1 MPASTTHTFFSFKG
15 NCCTSHVMHFTVHA
29 EICKP
34 LASFSTF
41 GLRIRPN
48 VKPRRPRQRLVHMIR
63 VSQSAPFLR
72 SVAIPIGFY
81 NGFLINANGALQGP
95 SLYRPRRGFQ
105 GVQRVKKQ
113 RVSQCSMS
121 VTHFCFKPNRFSSGT
136 PGRDLHRFDPCRLF
150 FNKKH
155 THSPCI
161 YRLAAAVL
169 ISVDLRIK
177 TFPIN
182 A

>member
-150 FNKKH
+150 FNKKTH
-155 THSPCI
+155 TF
-161 YRLAAAVL
+161 AVH
-169 ISVDLRIK
+169 IQTCGSRADK
-177 TFPIN
+177 C
-182 A
+182 